1 MRNFLRGGAMK
12 SEQDIYKQF
21 TSGEIK
27 IELDD
32 KTAERIYEELNINQ
46 GQETYEFIKNALEK
60 QIPKKPIFRYEK
72 IGRENVCVSC
82 CCPNPKCNNTSLG
95 NNEYMFD
102 YCEECGQ
109 RLDWS

>member
-1 MRNFLRGGAMK
+1 MIN
-12 SEQDIYKQF
+12 EQKIFNQF
-21 TSGEIK
+21 INGEIK
-27 IELDD
+27 IKLDD
-32 KTAERIYEELNINQ
+32 ETAKKIYEGLKLD
-46 GQETYEFIKNALEK
+46 ETHEIYEFVKSALEK

-102 YCEECGQ
+102 CCEECGQ
-109 RLDWS
+109 RLDWEKEKA